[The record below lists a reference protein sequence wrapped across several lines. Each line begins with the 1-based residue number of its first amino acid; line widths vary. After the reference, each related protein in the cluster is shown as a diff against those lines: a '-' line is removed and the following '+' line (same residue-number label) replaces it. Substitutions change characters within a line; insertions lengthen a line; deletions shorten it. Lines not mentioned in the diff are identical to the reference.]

1 VTGLV
6 AHPTIKPAAAMDD
19 SHKKSRRVIPC
30 FWVIQKGL
38 YRIYPPD
45 FSDFPTSQQS
55 RVKNNYVLQY
65 GIV

>member
-1 VTGLV
+1 LV
-6 AHPTIKPAAAMDD
+6 AHPTIKPAVAIDD

-38 YRIYPPD
+38 YRISPHD
-45 FSDFPTSQQS
+45 FIAFPTSHPN
-55 RVKNNYVLQY
+55 RVKENYVLQD